1 MSGYRFKLLLLIN
14 IGLMITQAVD
24 AADPDNP
31 AENNSVQDSQQQAI
45 QDNLVD
51 SIPPDDLKQQ
61 QELQPPR
68 IVVPENL
75 QEMPEVQTIS
85 MKKEVSGS
93 DETGKDANKAIGP
106 TTQKELEEFEA
117 EL

>member
-51 SIPPDDLKQQ
+51 
-61 QELQPPR
+61 
-68 IVVPENL
+68 
-75 QEMPEVQTIS
+75 
-85 MKKEVSGS
+85 
-93 DETGKDANKAIGP
+93 
-106 TTQKELEEFEA
+106 
-117 EL
+117 